1 MQVVGEQY
9 RHRMRP
15 SEPMPSPDTLG
26 DLAELYQRPLPDFL
40 RGNPRLG
47 ASDHL
52 PDGTRV
58 AVPDPGM
65 PPLLAA
71 RLSAAVVAAGPPGPE
86 VAARMRHLVPLSQ
99 LDVTAHCT
107 VLTRLLLCTPTEDV
121 RLLSELLR
129 LMKQTAD
136 G

>member
-1 MQVVGEQY
+1 
-9 RHRMRP
+9 
-15 SEPMPSPDTLG
+15 
-26 DLAELYQRPLPDFL
+26 
-40 RGNPRLG
+40 
-47 ASDHL
+47 
-52 PDGTRV
+52 
-58 AVPDPGM
+58 
-65 PPLLAA
+65 
-71 RLSAAVVAAGPPGPE
+71 
-86 VAARMRHLVPLSQ
+86 MRHLVPLSQ